1 MSSVTERG
9 LQANGLAF
17 NVAEA
22 GDGPPVLLLPGSP
35 SRRWPARRW
44 GSGPVTT
51 SPSPQ

>member
-22 GDGPPVLLLPGSP
+22 GDGPRCSCCPAFRTPGGCGLPDAG
-35 SRRWPARRW
+35 
-44 GSGPVTT
+44 GLV
-51 SPSPQ
+51 Q

>member
-22 GDGPPVLLLPGSP
+22 GDGPPVLLLHGFPDSW
-35 SRRWPARRW
+35 RLWRAPAPCA
-44 GSGPVTT
+44 GQGPVIG
-51 SPSPQ
+51 